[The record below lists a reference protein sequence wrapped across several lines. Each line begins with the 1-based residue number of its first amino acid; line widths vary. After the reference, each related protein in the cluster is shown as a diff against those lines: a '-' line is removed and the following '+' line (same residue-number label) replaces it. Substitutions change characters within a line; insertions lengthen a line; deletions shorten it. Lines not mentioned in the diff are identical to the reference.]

1 MDTVVERCAGLDIGK
16 ADLKACVRLPGLPG
30 GRRQE
35 VRRFATTTDAVLQL
49 QQWLIELVELDVSS
63 LREDVVDGVPEEA
76 PFGGEVGESAAALG
90 SDGVILA
97 RRSGIGFA
105 PGGGDAT
112 VLLSRDNS
120 G

>member
-1 MDTVVERCAGLDIGK
+1 MGTVVERCAGPDIGK
-16 ADLKACVRLPGLPG
+16 ADLKACVRLLGLPG

-49 QQWLIELVELDVSS
+49 RQWLIELDVSS

-97 RRSGIGFA
+97 RGPES
-105 PGGGDAT
+105 D
-112 VLLSRDNS
+112 SRQAVVTRPS
-120 G
+120 F